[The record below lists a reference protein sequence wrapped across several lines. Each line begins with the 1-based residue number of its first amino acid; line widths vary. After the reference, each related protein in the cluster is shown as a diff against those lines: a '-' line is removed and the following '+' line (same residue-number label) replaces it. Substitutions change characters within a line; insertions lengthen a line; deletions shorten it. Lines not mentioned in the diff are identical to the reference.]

1 MRSLRGLHL
10 LIAVAAAGVVGIA
23 SQVRTSDG
31 ARPQGPPATLVGQET
46 CATCHAD
53 LAAQY
58 ARSAHGHLAP
68 FEQRGQPG
76 GCESCHG
83 PGSRHAQSGDPAD
96 IRSFKDDVVGRE
108 ASRTCFT
115 CHQMDQG
122 MHWPGS
128 THDSSEVGCT
138 NCHVV
143 HQSREVAPGLM
154 PVEGGVP
161 RHTTA
166 PAARGSLAKRE
177 PDLCFGCHQEKRAKF
192 WSTSHHPVREGY
204 MRCSDCHQVHGTGQE
219 NTLLKSSE
227 RPNDV
232 CLTCH
237 ASKQGPFVFE
247 HPPVEEDCLTC
258 HDPHGAVANSLLKQG
273 EPFLCLQCHE
283 MHFHNARVSSPG
295 PVTIP
300 SGSATNANGPTS
312 FMQAFGTR
320 CSACHA
326 KIHGSDMPSQGI
338 SGRGKALLR

>member
-1 MRSLRGLHL
+1 MRLIKGLHL
-10 LIAVAAAGVVGIA
+10 LIAVALAAAVGVA
-23 SQVRTSDG
+23 SQVSGG
-31 ARPQGPPATLVGQET
+31 ADPPQPTPAALVGQET

-58 ARSAHGHLAP
+58 NRSIHGQLAP
-68 FEQRGQPG
+68 FEQHDQPG

-83 PGSRHAQSGDPAD
+83 PGSRHAESGDPAD
-96 IRSFKDDVVGRE
+96 IVSFTHVTGRD

-115 CHQMDQG
+115 CHQEDRA

-128 THDSSEVGCT
+128 SHDSNEVGCT
-138 NCHVV
+138 DCHAV
-143 HQSREVAPGLM
+143 HQSRQVAPGLM

-161 RHTTA
+161 VHRAA
-166 PAARGSLAKRE
+166 PAAKGSLVKPE
-177 PDLCFGCHQEKRAKF
+177 PELCFQCHGEKRAKF

-204 MRCSDCHQVHGTGQE
+204 MTCSDCHQVHGTGQE
-219 NTLLKSSE
+219 NQLLRSSE

-237 ASKQGPFVFE
+237 ANKQGPFVFE
-247 HPPVEEDCLTC
+247 HPPVEEDCMTC

-283 MHFHNARVSSPG
+283 MHFHSARTASPG
-295 PVTIP
+295 AVTIP
-300 SGSATNANGPTS
+300 SGSTPNAAGAIS

-320 CSACHA
+320 CSTCHT

-338 SGRGKALLR
+338 SGRGKALIR